1 MVKNDFIYLIDQ
13 SKILKTDLIYIIGN
27 TAYGTDFNFFTL
39 KSIVIDNPLNCCI
52 CCSLN
57 EANTINKKLQNTEE
71 EIADFGQYIPLEGE
85 VFNIINNSFIGKF
98 NNLIQNVLM
107 LMTTNPIKIHE
118 DNIRNDENFERLFS
132 FKSVDGTYIYRK
144 DGYIIS
150 LYTNL
155 IGMNKADKVSFD
167 LYDINDFSFLVN
179 FRVQRT
185 AKKIINIYIMYR
197 KG

>member
-1 MVKNDFIYLIDQ
+1 MVKNDFINLIDQ
-13 SKILKTDLIYIIGN
+13 AKILKTDLIYIIGN

-39 KSIVIDNPLNCCI
+39 KSIVINNPLNYCI
-52 CCSLN
+52 CCVLN
-57 EANTINKKLQNTEE
+57 EANTVSKELQKIEG
-71 EIADFGQYIPLEGE
+71 EIADFGQQIPLENG
-85 VFNIINNSFIGKF
+85 VFNIINSSFVGKF

-132 FKSVDGTYIYRK
+132 IKSVDGTYIYRK
-144 DGYIIS
+144 DGYVIS

-155 IGMNKADKVSFD
+155 IGMNKSDKISFD
-167 LYDINDFSFLVN
+167 LYDINEFSFLVN

-185 AKKIINIYIMYR
+185 AKKIINIYVMYR
-197 KG
+197 KS